1 MITTISVDSSEIF
14 SERPKDCHSCAS
26 RNSLPYHSVVKP
38 VHHLLLGCR
47 LKEQQH
53 RVYHAQLIADAFLFH
68 AVHRPPSITSAL
80 LTRAYRYTKIM
91 VPAIRNTDSALPS
104 GQLREDMN

>member
-1 MITTISVDSSEIF
+1 MITTISVDSSVPEQLAVPLGG
-14 SERPKDCHSCAS
+14 EARPPLVAG
-26 RNSLPYHSVVKP
+26 LLVEGI
-38 VHHLLLGCR
+38 HHHDHGGDVD
-47 LKEQQH
+47 KGEQQH

-80 LTRAYRYTKIM
+80 LTRAYRYTRIM